1 LPSAKLKEYLKS
13 RAIEFEE
20 IVHHAEYSAQ
30 RAAEAAHVSG
40 HQLAKTIIVKINGRP
55 AMTVLPASGR
65 VDFALLKEVVGS
77 EEVELAREHEF
88 TEIFPDCEIGA
99 MPPFGNIYNLDVY
112 IAEVLT
118 TNPFIIFKACSH
130 SVLIRMAYDDYR
142 RLVNP
147 IVLHFVM
154 P

>member
-112 IAEVLT
+112 IAEALT
-118 TNPFIIFKACSH
+118 ANPFISFKACSH
-130 SVLIRMAYDDYR
+130 SVLLRIAYDDYR
-142 RLVNP
+142 KLVKP
-147 IVLHFVM
+147 IVLHFVA